1 VLTRNPAPQRLPNS
15 TRTLSPE
22 ADTDTVTAPPGTAE
36 PLCRTL
42 LATSSLAARAI
53 APGWR
58 VWAWHG
64 SSRRWPGQGA

>member
-1 VLTRNPAPQRLPNS
+1 MLTRNPAPQRLPNS

-22 ADTDTVTAPPGTAE
+22 ADTDTATAPPGTAE

-53 APGWR
+53 AQAGECGPG
-58 VWAWHG
+58 HG